1 VSFQDVK
8 IGYVGESFQFSKVSY
23 YLHDRIY
30 IAITDT
36 RHLAQEGE

>member
-1 VSFQDVK
+1 VSFENVK

-23 YLHDRIY
+23 LHDRID

>member
-1 VSFQDVK
+1 VSFDNVK

-23 YLHDRIY
+23 LLDRIY